1 MAKQTTKKP
10 AKKAAKPAPKKAV
23 KKTVKKSTTKSATS
37 ATNKELDKMIAKV
50 NKAKESGEKS
60 VVVYTTSKSS
70 HKAKRESSM
79 GFGVSDLK
87 PKLYEAYKHML
98 LNYDVRTRP
107 VDLSEMKVE
116 WYVNIK

>member
-1 MAKQTTKKP
+1 MKTTTKKS
-10 AKKAAKPAPKKAV
+10 AKKTAKAAPKKSA
-23 KKTVKKSTTKSATS
+23 KKTATKSAT
-37 ATNKELDKMIAKV
+37 NKDLDKMIAKV
-50 NKAKESGEKS
+50 NKAKEGGEKS

-70 HKAKRESSM
+70 HKAKLESSI

-98 LNYDVRTRP
+98 LNYDVKTRP

>member
-10 AKKAAKPAPKKAV
+10 AKKAAKPAPKKAA
-23 KKTVKKSTTKSATS
+23 KKSATKSAT
-37 ATNKELDKMIAKV
+37 TNKELDKMIAKV

-60 VVVYTTSKSS
+60 VVVYTTNESS

>member
-10 AKKAAKPAPKKAV
+10 AKKAAKPAPKKAA
-23 KKTVKKSTTKSATS
+23 KKSATKSAT
-37 ATNKELDKMIAKV
+37 TNKELDKMIAKV